1 MSNVESTTDMLRNRV
16 AEALVDGNGLPPTR
30 AALDVIMAVVRATD
44 RTDENTATAM
54 GWAFTRRVASAYE
67 PSLTR
72 YALDAERILRVL
84 RKNHR

>member
-16 AEALVDGNGLPPTR
+16 AEALLDGNGLPPTR

-44 RTDENTATAM
+44 RTDENNAKAM
-54 GWAFTRRVASAYE
+54 AGRSRGGCVSFE

-72 YALDAERILRVL
+72 YALNAESALRVL
-84 RKNHR
+84 RKNNR